1 MRNHAILSIALA
13 TGMVSALSVAA
24 PAMAETKYQAPISL
38 PGSMVYDP
46 SWTCDNKGS
55 NITLTGSITINKTLP
70 VARIELWNSP
80 PGSKTASLQSAFAV
94 QLTDLDGNIL
104 NDQSPKQ
111 PSLGGVGGNPYFWF
125 GLEGETLNQSLFL
138 GRCVSQ
144 STPTRIKRNFNQSAI
159 LSLALSQLDC
169 NNTGGPNIT
178 ITSGRSDNAV
188 IGNIIETNNY
198 KGTLTSTDVAA
209 KLGIVFA
216 NGKVTVP
223 KSVGAGG
230 AGGNPIV
237 KVQFLQCMNYDGTNG
252 GTKNGVLETSEIDA
266 CASHKDVA
274 FDGTGPGTK
283 ITDLTS
289 GVRCNKL

>member
-1 MRNHAILSIALA
+1 MRRIAVLSLALFSGMLQA
-13 TGMVSALSVAA
+13 TTLTSPS
-24 PAMAETKYQAPISL
+24 MAETKYQAPISL
-38 PGSMVYDP
+38 PGTMVYDP

-55 NITLTGSITINKTLP
+55 QVTLSGNITINKTLP

-80 PGSKTASLQSAFAV
+80 PGSKTASLLTAYAV
-94 QLTDLDGNIL
+94 QLESPNGGVL
-104 NDQSPKQ
+104 NDSLPKQ

-125 GLEGETLNQSLFL
+125 GLEGEALSQAQFL

-144 STPTRIKRNFNQSAI
+144 STPAKINRKFNQAAI
-159 LSLALSQLDC
+159 VSLALSQLDC

-178 ITSGRSDNAV
+178 ITSGRSENAV
-188 IGNIIETNNY
+188 VGNIIETNNA
-198 KGTLTSTDVAA
+198 KGTLLATDVAA

-216 NGKVTVP
+216 NGSVSVP
-223 KSVGAGG
+223 KSVAAGG
-230 AGGNPIV
+230 AGGNPLV
-237 KVQFLQCMNYDGTNG
+237 KVQFLQCMNYDGVNG
-252 GTKNGVLETSEIDA
+252 LKDGVLSDGEIAA

-274 FDGTGPGTK
+274 FDGVGPGTK